1 MHACTYGRTMQVVMS
16 LSQLKT
22 VDGLGLELRIF
33 NLTHQKRFEAKV
45 DPRSLFKI
53 RLKWL
58 QIASFLMV
66 WSYNW
71 EYSIWPTKTEVFSK
85 SCWNDLKLHICWWFW
100 DRIENVWPTQNRS
113 KAFFDLNMLEWL
125 QISSIFWHDFV
136 STFQVN
142 FGLFLRLDWIF
153 SILTKPS
160 TNIQFEIMF
169 MKWPLRLTLAYD
181 LFLGVKLNILNS
193 NPKPFTNIQFYFKS
207 LLDFDMIL

>member
-1 MHACTYGRTMQVVMS
+1 M
-16 LSQLKT
+16 
-22 VDGLGLELRIF
+22 
-33 NLTHQKRFEAKV
+33 LTSEVTSKNV
-45 DPRSLFKI
+45 
-53 RLKWL
+53 KWL

-100 DRIENVWPTQNRS
+100 DRIENVWPKGVIWPQHVRMTSN
-113 KAFFDLNMLEWL
+113 
-125 QISSIFWHDFV
+125 
-136 STFQVN
+136 
-142 FGLFLRLDWIF
+142 LFY
-153 SILTKPS
+153 ILTWFCFNLSSQLWPLFEIRLNILNKPS

>member
-1 MHACTYGRTMQVVMS
+1 M
-16 LSQLKT
+16 
-22 VDGLGLELRIF
+22 
-33 NLTHQKRFEAKV
+33 LTSEVTSKNV
-45 DPRSLFKI
+45 
-53 RLKWL
+53 KWL

-113 KAFFDLNMLEWL
+113 KALFDLNMLEWL

-153 SILTKPS
+153 S
-160 TNIQFEIMF
+160 TNHPQIYNL
-169 MKWPLRLTLAYD
+169 KSCLWSDLWGWLWPMTS
-181 LFLGVKLNILNS
+181 FWES
-193 NPKPFTNIQFYFKS
+193 NWIF
-207 LLDFDMIL
+207 